1 MKYINPTFKGT
12 GKADSLQ
19 KRWADWFY
27 IYDCYQILKVNNKKK
42 SNETIYNEIDL
53 LLLEYYDL
61 IEIEQ
66 ENYYSIKTYKTI
78 MKNMKYLIDNLGYK
92 EQITRVKNN

>member
-1 MKYINPTFKGT
+1 MK
-12 GKADSLQ
+12 
-19 KRWADWFY
+19 
-27 IYDCYQILKVNNKKK
+27 NNKKK

-92 EQITRVKNN
+92 EQITGVKNN